1 MPDYKTMYFRLFTAT
16 TEIVKVLCEA
26 VKEAEE
32 IYFESSLK
40 EEESVEKSI
49 IKNNKK
55 DHQ

>member
-26 VKEAEE
+26 VKEAQE

-40 EEESVEKSI
+40 EEESVEKS
-49 IKNNKK
+49 KDNKK